1 MIKPLAL
8 KAVQVDKKSIASPTQ
23 MMSSNKSSSNNNN
36 DLIMNQ
42 NYSNRGTNSMNAK
55 CSAVLSEAPAFASSL
70 TRSSISPFSTST
82 ASYETNPVPPPPR
95 RPANGHR
102 HVLLPPHPVP
112 GSVVHSS
119 TPKSYLSQS
128 QYSLSQSSY
137 FVEDD
142 AWYSQLF
149 LNRMQTTPIFN
160 PHARRVRRSSTFN
173 SDDLTVQTPSPSD
186 SGIVELEALVR
197 EKDSEISFLRETL
210 EQNEQAS

>member
-8 KAVQVDKKSIASPTQ
+8 KAVQVDQKSIASPTQ
-23 MMSSNKSSSNNNN
+23 MMSSSSSCNNNN

-42 NYSNRGTNSMNAK
+42 NYSNRGMNSMNAK
-55 CSAVLSEAPAFASSL
+55 CTAVMSEAPAFASSL
-70 TRSSISPFSTST
+70 TRSSVSPFSTST
-82 ASYETNPVPPPPR
+82 ASYDTNPVPPPR
-95 RPANGHR
+95 RPVNGQHLR
-102 HVLLPPHPVP
+102 LPPHPVP
-112 GSVVHSS
+112 GSAVHSS

-137 FVEDD
+137 FAEDD

-149 LNRMQTTPIFN
+149 LNRMQTTPVFN

>member
-1 MIKPLAL
+1 
-8 KAVQVDKKSIASPTQ
+8 
-23 MMSSNKSSSNNNN
+23 MMSGNGIVSSNNNN

-55 CSAVLSEAPAFASSL
+55 CSAVVSEAPAFASSL
-70 TRSSISPFSTST
+70 TRSSVSPFSTST
-82 ASYETNPVPPPPR
+82 ASYETNHHPVPPPPR
-95 RPANGHR
+95 RPANGHG
-102 HVLLPPHPVP
+102 HVLPPHPV
-112 GSVVHSS
+112 SVVHSS

-210 EQNEQAS
+210 EQNEQASC